1 MWYGFKILVSFLFSK
16 FNFLVS
22 SRYFP
27 WCHLENLTC
36 PFKHIPVSFL
46 YLPRPRYLVVQSIH
60 CMGLAIPSQG
70 PFCCKWSQLQ
80 FLFSPI
86 FGNTKPDCA
95 CSRCCSPTLEYWRGH
110 GAEVVWL
117 LGWQQHTLAWLPLC
131 LESLPHW
138 HWPMWGGEEGQE
150 QGPFFFFFSSWKKSF
165 VFFFPLFWLH
175 IKVSSCLWL
184 SVHSNFILCPSS
196 LNLKTKPH
204 HFRRH
209 SSCVTEA
216 IHAPS
221 PWRLPVSQPTRLFAA
236 LMPHLFEEDTGIC
249 SFWEQIQ
256 LISFSLG
263 VSFFSPSEVIHP
275 PVCCNRF
282 LHSGSWGVFP
292 AAPSMLKEAVKA
304 SPLLAACSDLQEER
318 AKLFFGML

>member
-117 LGWQQHTLAWLPLC
+117 LGGSSTPWLDYLFVWRAYPTDTGQC
-131 LESLPHW
+131 
-138 HWPMWGGEEGQE
+138 EEGKKARNRDR
-150 QGPFFFFFSSWKKSF
+150 FFFFLAAGKK
-165 VFFFPLFWLH
+165 VL
-175 IKVSSCLWL
+175 
-184 SVHSNFILCPSS
+184 
-196 LNLKTKPH
+196 
-204 HFRRH
+204 
-209 SSCVTEA
+209 
-216 IHAPS
+216 
-221 PWRLPVSQPTRLFAA
+221 
-236 LMPHLFEEDTGIC
+236 
-249 SFWEQIQ
+249 
-256 LISFSLG
+256 
-263 VSFFSPSEVIHP
+263 FFS
-275 PVCCNRF
+275 
-282 LHSGSWGVFP
+282 FP
-292 AAPSMLKEAVKA
+292 
-304 SPLLAACSDLQEER
+304 
-318 AKLFFGML
+318 FFGFI